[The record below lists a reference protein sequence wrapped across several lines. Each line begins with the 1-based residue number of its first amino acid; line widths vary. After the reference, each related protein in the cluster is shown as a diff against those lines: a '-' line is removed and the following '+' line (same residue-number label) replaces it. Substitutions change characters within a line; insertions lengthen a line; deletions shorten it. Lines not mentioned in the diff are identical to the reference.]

1 MRPTAMVPM
10 VLACVMLAGGVPAG
24 AATETA
30 RDADPETPLE
40 VGATASA
47 EVRMILTDVVVVDR
61 DGRTVPG
68 LTAEDFDVVVGGRPT
83 PVDTVDLDCPGG
95 AVEDVASVRRAGR
108 REPIGSGEGHSVVFL
123 LDYLHLGPMQREAI
137 FEQIWSMIDNGAS
150 GNDEIMLAALTGG
163 LRIEQTFT
171 DDPDELLRSLR
182 RMRHDVTLWNGNYTH
197 LNEFGFVEGLTAL
210 LDVLGTIPGRKSIV
224 MYSGMQDVPLML
236 QFEDIAAVAAA
247 SRCSIYPVDAR
258 GLTVPEGGPASDVGG
273 PRQPQIA
280 PGGG

>member
-1 MRPTAMVPM
+1 MRSTTMVRE
-10 VLACVMLAGGVPAG
+10 VLACVLLAAGVPAG
-24 AATETA
+24 ASTVTA
-30 RDADPETPLE
+30 PADDPGSPLE
-40 VGATASA
+40 VGATESA

-68 LTAEDFDVVVGGRPT
+68 LTAGDFDVVVGGSPT

-95 AVEDVASVRRAGR
+95 AAEDVASVRRAGG
-108 REPIGSGEGHSVVFL
+108 REPIGSDEGHSVVFL
-123 LDYLHLGPMQREAI
+123 LDYLHLGAMQREAI
-137 FEQIWSMIDNGAS
+137 FEQIWAMIDNGAS
-150 GNDEIMLAALTGG
+150 GSDEIMVAALTGG

-171 DDPDELLRSLR
+171 DDHDEILRSIR
-182 RMRHDVTLWNGNYTH
+182 RMRHDVTLWNGNYSH
-197 LNEFGFVEGLTAL
+197 LNELGFVEGLTAL
-210 LDVLGTIPGRKSIV
+210 LDVLGTVPGRKSVV

-258 GLTVPEGGPASDVGG
+258 GLVAPDPGGGGP
-273 PRQPQIA
+273 PQIA